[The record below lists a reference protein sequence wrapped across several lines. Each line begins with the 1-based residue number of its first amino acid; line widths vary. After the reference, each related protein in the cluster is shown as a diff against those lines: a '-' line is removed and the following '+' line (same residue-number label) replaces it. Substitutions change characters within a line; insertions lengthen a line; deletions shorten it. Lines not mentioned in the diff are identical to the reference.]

1 MNIAAIIQD
10 KQQGR
15 GMDSVERIFSYP
27 FWHDDRYK
35 PRRKD
40 NIMAY
45 INGIE
50 LDYVDLLSALL
61 SDVQQDD
68 RLDEDTSLDAEALLV
83 DLHEKLS
90 PYCEE

>member
-1 MNIAAIIQD
+1 
-10 KQQGR
+10 
-15 GMDSVERIFSYP
+15 
-27 FWHDDRYK
+27 
-35 PRRKD
+35 
-40 NIMAY
+40 MAY

-68 RLDEDTSLDAEALLV
+68 RLDESTSLDAEALLV